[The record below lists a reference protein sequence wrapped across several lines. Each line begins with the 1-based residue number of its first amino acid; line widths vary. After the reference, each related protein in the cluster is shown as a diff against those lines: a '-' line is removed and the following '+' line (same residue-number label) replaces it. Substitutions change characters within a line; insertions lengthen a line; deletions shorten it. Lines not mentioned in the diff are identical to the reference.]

1 MLLNKEIPSSIV
13 PEISNMVKY
22 LKTNYIF
29 KYERRKFLEE
39 CSPEISKVLA
49 IARQRF
55 WYQKTSEETC
65 LMKNIFVQKT
75 NHKESEN

>member
-1 MLLNKEIPSSIV
+1 MSDEN
-13 PEISNMVKY
+13 
-22 LKTNYIF
+22 
-29 KYERRKFLEE
+29 FLEE
-39 CSPEISKVLA
+39 CSPEILKVLA